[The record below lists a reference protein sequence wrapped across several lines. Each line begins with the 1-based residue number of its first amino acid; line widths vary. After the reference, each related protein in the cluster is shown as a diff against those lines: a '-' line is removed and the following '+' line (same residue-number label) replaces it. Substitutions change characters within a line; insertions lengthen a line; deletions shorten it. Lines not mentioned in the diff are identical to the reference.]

1 MIDLRKIKKLTPM
14 AKGIGSLILVAALLI
29 LGSFAIRFCLG
40 LFMTGEQYILALP
53 GETVSL
59 AQNVSEQDGEIPV
72 TEPAQAQVRRATV
85 LATGD
90 LMMHMPTVRSGAKD
104 GSYNYEYIYS
114 YIKDYV
120 KKADY
125 AVVNLETTLSGTE
138 GRTYTGYPKFN
149 SPDAV
154 ASGAASGGFDLMLT
168 GNNHCYD
175 YGTSGL
181 LRTLEVVK
189 AAGLDT
195 LGTYAKADEQ
205 KYLVRELGG
214 IKVGMLNYTF
224 ADIKDDPSRPTVN
237 DLATDSAA
245 AGLINAFDYD
255 MLDLFYTEVENQIA
269 AMKAAG
275 AEAFVLFI
283 HWGNDYTAKVSDA
296 QKAIAQKMCDLG
308 IHVIAGSHSH
318 VVQTMDLL
326 QSSQDEAHQT
336 VVLYSM
342 GNFLS
347 NQRADN
353 ISLSTGQSEDGVL
366 FSFTLANY
374 GDGRVVVESVNLLPT
389 WVLIRGTGD
398 GRTYHILPLDN
409 DVSDWGKTFE
419 LSASQESDAK
429 KSYNRTMDTIGA
441 KFQEVTKRL
450 EELAAQRTPE
460 GVPPATEPPVS
471 QKEEP
476 TVPQK
481 EETPITTF
489 PPGVG

>member
-1 MIDLRKIKKLTPM
+1 MLKLPNLRRLSSM
-14 AKGIGSLILVAALLI
+14 ARGIGSLIMIGILLL

-40 LFMTGEQYILALP
+40 LFVTGEQYILSVP
-53 GETVSL
+53 GETASI
-59 AQNVSEQDGEIPV
+59 ADPVSEHNEELSA
-72 TEPAQAQVRRATV
+72 TEPVAATVRRATV
-85 LATGD
+85 LTTGD

-104 GSYNYEYIYS
+104 GSYSYEYIYS
-114 YIKDYV
+114 YIRDYV

-138 GRTYTGYPKFN
+138 GKNYSGYPKFN

-154 ASGAASGGFDLMLT
+154 ASGAASAGFDLMLT

-175 YGTSGL
+175 YGTPGL

-189 AAGLDT
+189 GAGLDT
-195 LGTYAKADEQ
+195 LGTYAKLDEQ
-205 KYLVRELGG
+205 KYLVKELGG

-237 DLATDSAA
+237 DLPTDSAA

-283 HWGNDYTAKVSDA
+283 HWGNDYTTRISDS

-326 QSSQDEAHQT
+326 QSSQDADHKT

-366 FSFTLANY
+366 FSFTLASY
-374 GDGRVVVESVNLLPT
+374 GDGNVVVESIDLLPT

-398 GRTYHILPLDN
+398 GRTYHILPLNYDTE
-409 DVSDWGKTFE
+409 DWGKAFE

-429 KSYNRTMDTIGA
+429 KSYNRTMDTVGSKYKEI
-441 KFQEVTKRL
+441 KKTL
-450 EELAAQRTPE
+450 EERSAQQIPQDAP
-460 GVPPATEPPVS
+460 VATQPPVS
-471 QKEEP
+471 QETEG
-476 TVPQK
+476 V
-481 EETPITTF
+481 EETVTPTF
-489 PPGVG
+489 GPGVG

>member
-1 MIDLRKIKKLTPM
+1 MLDFRKIRKLTPM
-14 AKGIGSLILVAALLI
+14 AKGIGSLVLVAALLI
-29 LGSFAIRFCLG
+29 LGSFAVRFCLG
-40 LFMTGEQYILALP
+40 LFVADERYILALP

-59 AQNVSEQDGEIPV
+59 ARDASELDTDIPV
-72 TEPAQAQVRRATV
+72 TEPAQTQVRRATV
-85 LATGD
+85 LTTGD

-104 GSYNYEYIYS
+104 GSYSYEYIYS

-120 KKADY
+120 RKADY

-154 ASGAASGGFDLMLT
+154 ASGAAGSGFDLMLT

-181 LRTLEVVK
+181 LRTLDVIK

-245 AGLINAFDYD
+245 AGLINTFDYD
-255 MLDLFYTEVENQIA
+255 MLDLFYKEVENQIA

-283 HWGNDYTAKVSDA
+283 HWGDDYTTRVTDS

-308 IHVIAGSHSH
+308 IHVIAGSHPH

-336 VVLYSM
+336 VVLYSL

-353 ISLSTGQSEDGVL
+353 ISLSTGQSEDGALVT
-366 FSFTLANY
+366 FTLASY
-374 GDGRVVVESVNLLPT
+374 GDGAVVVESVDLLPT

-398 GRTYHILPLDN
+398 GRTYHILPLDY
-409 DVSDWGKTFE
+409 DVADWGAAFE

-429 KSYNRTMDTIGA
+429 KSYNRTMETIGT
-441 KFQEVTKRL
+441 KFKEVTQRL
-450 EELAAQRTPE
+450 EELAAQRIPE
-460 GVPPATEPPVS
+460 GIPPATEPPVS
-471 QKEEP
+471 QKEE
-476 TVPQK
+476 
-481 EETPITTF
+481 TPIATF